1 VEEVVKAS
9 GVLLS
14 GFLLFPA
21 LLLGCTSMKVISLS
35 DHTFPQMRHATDV
48 DVYEHIGEVPEPHE
62 KIAVLEVSSTVTKMR
77 MVHDSQ
83 RRAAELGG
91 SGIVLERI
99 GKHTETNLL
108 FIGNVFI
115 PVLDERWDGRV
126 IVIRVN

>member
-1 VEEVVKAS
+1 
-9 GVLLS
+9 
-14 GFLLFPA
+14 
-21 LLLGCTSMKVISLS
+21 
-35 DHTFPQMRHATDV
+35 MR
-48 DVYEHIGEVPEPHE
+48 
-62 KIAVLEVSSTVTKMR
+62 L
-77 MVHDSQ
+77 VHDSQ
-83 RRAAELGG
+83 RQASELGG